1 MYRNHKPFTVLF
13 SPFLRSFAG
22 IPLTSNIVSY
32 VLQTCNFVVYT
43 SIQVLTLQFSDAHP
57 MVDAKTQGVIYFMNH
72 FSTSLSGEFAYNP
85 AVTHESTEGGPVP
98 TRNHDIKPRRFPAC
112 PASLMTRVSVAPARS
127 PSHHAGT
134 ALDRPIASRL
144 RVAAQQRGQR
154 CRRRSPQVPDR
165 CASASLHGA
174 LPERRSNTVA
184 ARVCP
189 TLLVTGW
196 LTVSDETIEQAGLH
210 VSERVESVPR
220 ALRQPGP
227 AVDALVAE
235 VSSLHMALAIQFVSL
250 AQARRVRAA
259 AIIYEYGS
267 VQALALIR
275 LAGFHLFHSVG
286 GRVDQAFV
294 LARLQQSAA
303 VMLAAKP
310 TANDPM
316 LRFRRNVGGWAPA
329 TPMGPSCAIRTG
341 SPVTLPGR
349 HARPRTPGER
359 HPVGASSK

>member
-1 MYRNHKPFTVLF
+1 M
-13 SPFLRSFAG
+13 
-22 IPLTSNIVSY
+22 
-32 VLQTCNFVVYT
+32 
-43 SIQVLTLQFSDAHP
+43 
-57 MVDAKTQGVIYFMNH
+57 
-72 FSTSLSGEFAYNP
+72 
-85 AVTHESTEGGPVP
+85 P

-112 PASLMTRVSVAPARS
+112 PASWMTRVSVAPARS
-127 PSHHAGT
+127 PLHHAGA

-154 CRRRSPQVPDR
+154 CRRRSPQVTDR

-174 LPERRSNTVA
+174 LPEQRSNTVA
-184 ARVCP
+184 ACVCP
-189 TLLVTGW
+189 TLLVTGVM
-196 LTVSDETIEQAGLH
+196 TASDETIEQAGLH

-227 AVDALVAE
+227 AVDALIAE

-267 VQALALIR
+267 VQALSLIR

-316 LRFRRNVGGWAPA
+316 LRFRRDVGGWAPA

-359 HPVGASSK
+359 RPVGASSK